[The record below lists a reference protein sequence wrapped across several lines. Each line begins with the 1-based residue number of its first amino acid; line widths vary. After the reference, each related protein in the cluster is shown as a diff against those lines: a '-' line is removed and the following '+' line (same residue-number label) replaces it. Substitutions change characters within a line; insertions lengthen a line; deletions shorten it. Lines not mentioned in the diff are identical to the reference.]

1 MTQILSAA
9 GALIALAAAWPPA
22 FAAASPADSPAAS
35 PADPG
40 AAVRPLVHR
49 STLAARAASAPPE
62 SAPGDWRAANARVH
76 AVGGW
81 RTYLKQAHAPEPAAS
96 GTEGGA
102 R

>member
-1 MTQILSAA
+1 MFRF
-9 GALIALAAAWPPA
+9 LAAALALAGAAGPA
-22 FAAASPADSPAAS
+22 LARSGD

-40 AAVRPLVHR
+40 AAVRPLAHR

-62 SAPGDWRAANARVH
+62 TASGDWRAANARVQ

-81 RTYLKQAHAPEPAAS
+81 RVYLKQAHAPEPAAAAS
-96 GTEGGA
+96 VPGGA

>member
-1 MTQILSAA
+1 MFRF
-9 GALIALAAAWPPA
+9 LAAALA
-22 FAAASPADSPAAS
+22 LAGAASPVFARVGD

-40 AAVRPLVHR
+40 AAVRPLAHR

-62 SAPGDWRAANARVH
+62 TAPGDWRAANARVH

-81 RTYLKQAHAPEPAAS
+81 RTYLKQAHAPEAAAS

>member
-1 MTQILSAA
+1 MFPVLSVSAA
-9 GALIALAAAWPPA
+9 GALLALASAWPPA
-22 FAAASPADSPAAS
+22 FAAA

-40 AAVRPLVHR
+40 AAVRPQVHR

-62 SAPGDWRAANARVH
+62 TAPGDWRAANERVR

-81 RTYLKQAHAPEPAAS
+81 RTYLREANAPEPAAS
-96 GTEGGA
+96 AGATPGGA

>member
-1 MTQILSAA
+1 MTRILSAA

-22 FAAASPADSPAAS
+22 FAAAS

-62 SAPGDWRAANARVH
+62 TAPGDWRAANARVH

>member
-1 MTQILSAA
+1 MFRF
-9 GALIALAAAWPPA
+9 LAAALALAGAAGPA
-22 FAAASPADSPAAS
+22 LARSGD

-40 AAVRPLVHR
+40 AAVRPLAHR

-62 SAPGDWRAANARVH
+62 TAPGDWRAANERVR

-81 RTYLKQAHAPEPAAS
+81 RTYLREANAPEPAAS
-96 GTEGGA
+96 GANGGT

>member
-1 MTQILSAA
+1 MFRF
-9 GALIALAAAWPPA
+9 LAAALALAGAAGPA
-22 FAAASPADSPAAS
+22 LARSGD

-40 AAVRPLVHR
+40 AAVRPLAHR

-62 SAPGDWRAANARVH
+62 TAPGDWRAANERVR

-81 RTYLKQAHAPEPAAS
+81 RTYLREANAPEPAAS
-96 GTEGGA
+96 GASGGT